1 MGYREHFPDFTD
13 HEHAAKAMELAF
25 SDDTSWGNDQ
35 CPSFTCDVFVLWI
48 DYPERERREF
58 RCNPRF
64 MITDEG
70 NEVLSTDDWAD
81 VVAFVNDGKR
91 DFPPYEATPWVLGE
105 EVEYANGFRA
115 VVKHV
120 DGELAILE
128 TAPGDAPEHYIL
140 AEGCADAFSFP
151 HEAELL
157 ELLQA
162 SMEGALRQ
170 LAESKAA

>member
-1 MGYREHFPDFTD
+1 MTYRTEFPDFTD

-25 SDDTSWGNDQ
+25 SDDTSWANDQ

-48 DYPERERREF
+48 DFPERERREF

-64 MITDEG
+64 MLTDEG

-105 EVEYANGFRA
+105 QVEYANGFTAKVVHIDGSRA
-115 VVKHV
+115 V
-120 DGELAILE
+120 LE
-128 TAPGDAPEHYIL
+128 TPEQRYIL
-140 AEGCADAFSFP
+140 AEGCVDEFSFP
-151 HEAELL
+151 HEGSEPTSHEVATMDE
-157 ELLQA
+157 
-162 SMEGALRQ
+162 ALRQ
-170 LAESKAA
+170 MAESKAA